1 MKRLLLIGGGHA
13 HLFVLERLAREAIS
27 DIEVVM
33 VTPSAYQSYSGML
46 PGWISGHYD
55 SRQCRVDLRPL
66 ADAARARLE
75 LGLVRAMDADC
86 RRVLLHDGREIEYDV
101 VSIDA
106 GSVVDLSW
114 LGLAG
119 AKLLPVKPLDDFFA
133 AWPLLLAA
141 ATSHRAPYRLVV
153 VGAGAAG
160 TELALAAKYAF
171 ARDGIAAAV
180 SLVGSESGFLIDH
193 APSVRRHM
201 LSALERANIALHQL
215 RAVGV
220 EGGVLLSNGESL
232 AADCVIAATGARAHS
247 WLRESKLACD
257 ESGFVEVDQHQRSV
271 SHPDVFAAGD
281 VCSRHDVHVPRS
293 GTHAVRSGPALAV
306 NLISALRGGQMR
318 RYIPRRRS
326 LYLLSCGAR
335 RAVAS
340 WGGWSAQGYWV
351 WRWKDFIDRRFIR
364 RFSRHAP
371 ADPAHSKESP

>member
-13 HLFVLERLAREAIS
+13 HLFVLERFAREANA
-27 DIEVVM
+27 DVEVVM
-33 VTPSAYQSYSGML
+33 VTPSVHQSYSGML

-55 SRQCRVDLRPL
+55 SRHCRIDLRPL
-66 ADAARARLE
+66 ADAASATLE
-75 LGLVRAMDADC
+75 LGHVCAMDAD
-86 RRVLLHDGREIEYDV
+86 RRCVRLQGGREIEYDV
-101 VSIDA
+101 ASIDS

-119 AKLLPVKPLDDFFA
+119 AKLLPVKPLDDFFN
-133 AWPLLLAA
+133 AWPRLLAA
-141 ATSHRAPYRLVV
+141 ASNRTPFRLVV

-171 ARDGIAAAV
+171 SHHGIAAAV
-180 SLVGSESGFLIDH
+180 SLVGSERGFLIDH
-193 APSVRRHM
+193 APSVRHHM
-201 LSALERANIALHQL
+201 LSALEQASIELYL
-215 RAVGV
+215 KRAVGV
-220 EGGVLLSNGESL
+220 EEGVLLSSGESL

-247 WLRESKLACD
+247 WLKQSNLACD

-281 VCSRHDVHVPRS
+281 ACCRHDVHVPRS
-293 GTHAVRSGPALAV
+293 GTHAVRSGPVLAE
-306 NLISALRGGQMR
+306 NLLSALHGGEMR
-318 RYIPRRRS
+318 RYIPRHRS
-326 LYLLSCGAR
+326 LYLLSCGTR

-340 WGGWSAQGYWV
+340 WGGWSTEGYWV

-371 ADPAHSKESP
+371 AGPAHSKE